1 MHISLDQRVLGA
13 SKKNSILFYTAYIK
27 VGAKQISLK
36 KGTDY
41 KLSSSVNQKS
51 VKGEVVL
58 TGKENYTG
66 SKIGYTVFSD
76 REKHRYYNSLSEKQK
91 YNAFRDILFES

>member
-66 SKIGYTVFSD
+66 SKIGYTVQTITAD
-76 REKHRYYNSLSEKQK
+76 KLLKHGFGK
-91 YNAFRDILFES
+91 AD